1 MNVEEIF
8 SEALKQQAEKN
19 YDAALKLLAN
29 AKKSLDE
36 FYRKVYSS
44 EAAVFKERGNF
55 VKEYYALKKI
65 LPLLKFS
72 SPPKKNLLPKFL
84 FALRQ
89 VAKICFCLMR
99 LQNFVSWR

>member
-65 LPLLKFS
+65 LCPLS
-72 SPPKKNLLPKFL
+72 ATPKPSRHRRYEPKLRRRNLFL
-84 FALRQ
+84 QEKR
-89 VAKICFCLMR
+89 
-99 LQNFVSWR
+99 N